1 MLMEKIDVFIPAG
14 SPKPIK
20 VGTGFKLLNRNY
32 SELFEATGKEN
43 KAFIEFN
50 GKSIIS
56 RVIETLD
63 KSSRVSSITIGGQS
77 KETLPLNISK
87 PVYYVEGGETTF
99 ETVINI
105 LNFYHTWDNLPNYI
119 MNVSS
124 DLPLLKP
131 EMINKIVESIDD
143 NSDKEFYWNIIVA
156 EDVYKNYPEIKKI
169 PLKLIEGEFRFGDLH
184 IMKPEVM
191 KGREEIVEKII
202 GNRKKVTTV
211 ARYFGIGNMIKYI
224 FKRLSFEDLK
234 KTVLKR
240 ANFDAAVMITEFPET
255 CIDLDYRSDLENF
268 EKWLKAEPRKFHANE
283 QVIILDNKADLERYL
298 SSRNLNKK

>member
-1 MLMEKIDVFIPAG
+1 MIMEKIDVFIPAG

-56 RVIETLD
+56 RVIEILD
-63 KSSRVSSITIGGQS
+63 KSSSVASITIGGQS
-77 KETLPLNISK
+77 KETLPLDISK

-105 LNFYHTWDNLPNYI
+105 LNFYQTWENMPKYI

-124 DLPLLKP
+124 DLPLLKA
-131 EMINKIVESIDD
+131 EMIDKIVTSIDS
-143 NSDKEFYWNIIVA
+143 NSNKEFFWNLIVA
-156 EDVYKNYPEIKKI
+156 KDVYEHYPEIKKI
-169 PLKLIEGEFRFGDLH
+169 SFKLIEGDFRFGDLH
-184 IMKPEVM
+184 VLKPDVM

-202 GNRKKVTTV
+202 GNRKKITTV
-211 ARYFGIGNMIKYI
+211 ARYFGIGNMVKYV

-240 ANFDAAVMITEFPET
+240 ANFDAAIMITEFPET

-268 EKWLKAEPRKFHANE
+268 EKWLTVEPRKFDSSE
-283 QVIILDNKADLERYL
+283 KVIILDDKADLEKYL
-298 SSRNLNKK
+298 ASRNLNKK